1 MAIRVITCLIMT
13 PFLVLL
19 SLSFCSSSRLE
30 GIKSVEDLE
39 IDRQLKILNKPYI
52 KSIETEEGD
61 IFDCID
67 IYKQPAF
74 DNPLLKN
81 HSIQMKP
88 SAFPKEVVNATSPP
102 TRPSAQGLSEGC
114 PFGTVPIKRVRK
126 EDLIWAKLFMENKNS
141 HPTDLGS
148 GAAYHYATRRLA
160 SSPGRNYL
168 GASATINIQ
177 NPKVTGNQFSQAFV
191 QIRSGPGVQ
200 VNTIQFGWMVYPKIF
215 GDNKT
220 RTFASWTNA
229 RETGCIN
236 NLCSGF
242 VQVNPTVPLGYVLK
256 EISIY
261 GGQQYAVPCII
272 FKDPK
277 SGNWWLAYDSIEQTV
292 GYWPNSLFTS
302 LSSSASEISWGGGVF
317 SDSNEDS
324 PPMGSGHFAEEDFT
338 MAAYVIFLRVVDES
352 NNMVNPQEDLMQY
365 FTDAPKCYTIG
376 GLNWKDS
383 TAFLYGGPGGN
394 CGH

>member
-1 MAIRVITCLIMT
+1 MT

-39 IDRQLKILNKPYI
+39 IDRQLNILNKPYV

-88 SAFPKEVVNATSPP
+88 SAFPKEVVNPTSPP
-102 TRPSAQGLSEGC
+102 ARPSAQGLREGC
-114 PFGTVPIKRVRK
+114 PFGTVPSR
-126 EDLIWAKLFMENKNS
+126 
-141 HPTDLGS
+141 G
-148 GAAYHYATRRLA
+148 
-160 SSPGRNYL
+160 
-168 GASATINIQ
+168 
-177 NPKVTGNQFSQAFV
+177 QAFV
-191 QIRSGPGVQ
+191 QIGSGPGVQ
-200 VNTIQFGWMVYPKIF
+200 VNTIQFGWLAYPKIF

-220 RTFASWTNA
+220 RTFASWTAGKN
-229 RETGCIN
+229 GCFN
-236 NLCSGF
+236 TFCSGF
-242 VQVNPTVPLGYVLK
+242 VQVNPTYPLGYVFN

-261 GGQQYAVPCII
+261 GGEQYAVEFII

-277 SGNWWLAYDSIEQTV
+277 SGNWWLAYNELDQTV

-302 LSSSASEISWGGGVF
+302 LSSSASEISWGGGVY
-317 SDSNEDS
+317 SDSNEAS
-324 PPMGSGHFAEEDFT
+324 PPMGSGHFAEEGFKK
-338 MAAYVIFLRVVDES
+338 AAYLRDIHVVDES
-352 NNMVNPQEDLMQY
+352 NNMVFPEENLLHY
-365 FTDAPKCYTIG
+365 FTDNPKCYSIAA
-376 GLNWKDS
+376 LDVKDEGIHH
-383 TAFLYGGPGGN
+383 AFSYGGPGGS
-394 CGH
+394 CGD

>member
-1 MAIRVITCLIMT
+1 MARRVITCLIMT

-30 GIKSVEDLE
+30 GIKSMEDLE

-102 TRPSAQGLSEGC
+102 ARPSAQGLREGC

-126 EDLIWAKLFMENKNS
+126 EDLIGAKLFMENKNS
-141 HPTDLGS
+141 YPTDMGS
-148 GAAYHYATRRLA
+148 LAAYHYATRRLA

-168 GASATINIQ
+168 GASAIINIQ
-177 NPKVTGNQFSQAFV
+177 NPQVKDNQFSQAFV
-191 QIRSGPGVQ
+191 QIRSGPGVH

-220 RTFASWTNA
+220 RTFASWTTA

-242 VQVNPTVPLGYVLK
+242 VQVNPTFPLGYVLNLK
-256 EISIY
+256 ENSIY
-261 GGQQYAVPCII
+261 GGQQYVVRCII

-277 SGNWWLAYDSIEQTV
+277 SGNWWLAHDNIGQTV

-317 SDSNEDS
+317 NDINEDS
-324 PPMGSGHFAEEDFT
+324 PPMGSGHFAEDST
-338 MAAYVIFLRVVDES
+338 KAAYFKFLRVVDES
-352 NNMVNPQEDLMQY
+352 NNMAYPQ
-365 FTDAPKCYTIG
+365 A
-376 GLNWKDS
+376 N
-383 TAFLYGGPGGN
+383 
-394 CGH
+394 